1 MLTVLR
7 DRAGLAAVASECE
20 DLARHALERVALHR
34 RDDTRFALAWMDAR
48 RLGAVFPLGASALYR
63 GLPIVALAAGTPL
76 VRAGCARESFAALL
90 DWFRRD
96 GEGAALLV
104 LGPLRR
110 NGPVERAFADVSR
123 ERDQMVLATDSTPK
137 TFTLLVGDGEW
148 GELALTALP
157 TMRWAKRRVSNL
169 VYVPRA

>member
-20 DLARHALERVALHR
+20 DLGRHALERIALHC
-34 RDDTRFALAWMDAR
+34 RDDRRFALVWMEQGK
-48 RLGAVFPLGASALYR
+48 LGAVFPLEGPMLYR
-63 GLPIVALAAGTPL
+63 GLPIVALSAGAPL
-76 VRAGCARESFAALL
+76 MRAGWARQSFNALL
-90 DWFRRD
+90 DWFRGD

-110 NGPVERAFADVSR
+110 NGPIHRAFADVAR
-123 ERDQMVLATDSTPK
+123 ERNHMVLATDSTSQSR
-137 TFTLLVGDGEW
+137 TLLVGDGEW

-157 TMRWAKRRVSNL
+157 LMRWAKRRLSTV
-169 VYVPRA
+169 VHAPDT